1 MMYILFT
8 VFTQGMYLPQ
18 CEFSGQKE
26 GRKEGRK
33 GGRRQWQYLFRISLA
48 DQGKKNR
55 SRKLD
60 GKDKIQRKR
69 GNKRFFFKL

>member
-33 GGRRQWQYLFRISLA
+33 E
-48 DQGKKNR
+48 GKEEGD
-55 SRKLD
+55 S
-60 GKDKIQRKR
+60 
-69 GNKRFFFKL
+69 GNIFLEFH

>member
-26 GRKEGRK
+26 GRKEGKEEGDSGNIFLEFHQLIKEKKIEVGNLMGKTKYR
-33 GGRRQWQYLFRISLA
+33 GREEI
-48 DQGKKNR
+48 
-55 SRKLD
+55 
-60 GKDKIQRKR
+60 KD
-69 GNKRFFFKL
+69 FFFKL